1 MTARRRGALGFG
13 SILGLDL
20 TNPRSWERSQIG
32 ESGETGWQIPPSNYP
47 SFLCFLLISE
57 AVEEAASGG
66 GDRPRAARGGGGG
79 ERGHGSR
86 EEEGRP
92 RDLDEAGSDGE
103 EETLLER
110 EKKTK

>member
-1 MTARRRGALGFG
+1 MLLARAVV
-13 SILGLDL
+13 
-20 TNPRSWERSQIG
+20 ERQSD
-32 ESGETGWQIPPSNYP
+32 
-47 SFLCFLLISE
+47 
-57 AVEEAASGG
+57 G
-66 GDRPRAARGGGGG
+66 GDRPRAARGGGG

-92 RDLDEAGSDGE
+92 RDFDEAGSDGEEE